1 MSQKFNSRRDFLRR
15 SGYGLGALSLSG
27 ALGGGLVANA
37 WGLAP
42 VDDPLAPK
50 APHFAPKAKSIIWL
64 HMAGAPS
71 SLDLF
76 DYKPELERLHGQPLP
91 DSFKNGL
98 KTATD
103 GGVGALYATKR
114 TWKQHGE
121 TGAWVSDLLP
131 NIAAQADNIA
141 FLKGTKT
148 DGSTHVISSLK
159 LHTSGLVPGRP
170 ALGSWVTY
178 GLGSANPDLPSFV
191 VLPTGTGA
199 AGGGRGS
206 TIWSSGFL
214 PATYQGTAFRPG
226 DSPMLFIDRPQVTT
240 ADEQRS
246 TLDLLKQL
254 NEHETALHGADSELE
269 ARTRSYEL
277 AYRMQKTAPEAVD
290 LAKETKATKEL
301 YGLVDSSTFATREYA
316 TALLRARRL
325 VERNVRFIHVISGAP
340 DNSIDSWDAH
350 HEIEKNH
357 SVMCRQVDKPIAGLL
372 ADLKAH
378 GLLDTTLVVWTS
390 EFGRTPYGQTG
401 DGRDHN
407 PWGYTTWIA
416 GGGIKP
422 GTYGATDEIGLR
434 AVSGIVDTYD
444 LQATLLHQLGLD
456 HRKLTFLY
464 QGRSERA
471 TTVYGDVFKEI
482 LA

>member
-1 MSQKFNSRRDFLRR
+1 MTTRLSSRRDFLRHT
-15 SGYGLGALSLSG
+15 GYGLGALSVGG
-27 ALGGGLVANA
+27 ALLNGAPA
-37 WGLAP
+37 WAT
-42 VDDPLAPK
+42 VEDPLAPK
-50 APHFAPKAKSIIWL
+50 TPHFPPKAKSVIWL

-71 SLDLF
+71 SIDLF
-76 DYKPELERLHGQPLP
+76 DYKPELVRLHGQPLP
-91 DSFKNGL
+91 DSFAKNL

-103 GGVGALYATKR
+103 GGVGALYATQR
-114 TWKQHGE
+114 TWKQYGQ

-131 NIAAQADNIA
+131 TLATQVDEIA
-141 FLKGTKT
+141 FLKACKT
-148 DGSTHVISSLK
+148 EGSTHVISSLK

-170 ALGSWVTY
+170 ALGAWVTY

-191 VLPTGTGA
+191 VLPTGTGS
-199 AGGGRGS
+199 AGGGRGA
-206 TIWSSGFL
+206 TIWSAGFL
-214 PATYQGTAFRPG
+214 PATYQGTSFRPG
-226 DSPMLFIDRPQVTT
+226 ESPMLYIDRPPTES
-240 ADEQRS
+240 AAEQRG

-254 NEHETALHGADSELE
+254 DEHEEQRLHPGDAELE
-269 ARTRSYEL
+269 ARARSYSL
-277 AYRMQKTAPEAVD
+277 ASRMQKTAPEAVD
-290 LAKETKATKEL
+290 LAKETAATKEL
-301 YGLVDSSTFATREYA
+301 YGIVDAATPATREYA

-325 VERNVRFIHVISGAP
+325 VERNVRFVHVISGAP

-357 SVMCRQVDKPIAGLL
+357 TVMCRQVDRPIAGLIK
-372 ADLKAH
+372 DLKAK
-378 GLLDTTLVVWTS
+378 GLLDTTLVVWTA

-434 AVSGIVDTYD
+434 AVEGVVDTYD
-444 LQATLLHQLGLD
+444 IQATLLNQLGLD
-456 HRKLTFLY
+456 HRKLTYLY

-471 TTVYGDVFKEI
+471 TTVYGEVIKEI
-482 LA
+482 VT

>member
-1 MSQKFNSRRDFLRR
+1 MNHNTSSRRAFLGH
-15 SGYGLGALSLSG
+15 SGLGLGAV
-27 ALGGGLVANA
+27 ALGQLVPGFGLSNA
-37 WGLAP
+37 LAA
-42 VDDPLAPK
+42 VEDPLASK
-50 APHFAPKAKSIIWL
+50 QPHFAPKAKSVIWL

-71 SLDLF
+71 TLDLF
-76 DYKPELERLHGQPLP
+76 DYKPELVRLHGQPLP
-91 DSFKNGL
+91 DSFGKNL

-121 TGAWVSDLLP
+121 SGAWVSDWLP
-131 NIAAQADNIA
+131 NLATQVDKIA

-148 DGSTHVISSLK
+148 EGSTHVISSLK

-170 ALGSWVTY
+170 ALGAWITY
-178 GLGSANPDLPSFV
+178 GLGAANADLPAFV
-191 VLPTGTGA
+191 VLPTGKGA

-214 PATYQGTAFRPG
+214 PATYQGTAFRKG
-226 DSPMLFIDRPQVTT
+226 DSPILHLDRPSLVS
-240 ADEQRS
+240 AEEQS
-246 TLDLLKQL
+246 ATLDLLRDINQR
-254 NEHETALHGADSELE
+254 HASRYPRDTELQ
-269 ARTRSYEL
+269 ARERSYDL
-277 AYRMQKTAPEAVD
+277 AYRMQKAAPEAVD
-290 LAKETKATKEL
+290 LEKESDATRKL
-301 YGLVDSSTFATREYA
+301 YGIDEHATEEFG

-325 VERNVRFIHVISGAP
+325 VERDVRFIHVISGTP
-340 DNSIDSWDAH
+340 EDSDVDSWDAH
-350 HEIEKNH
+350 NDIEKNH
-357 SVMCRQVDKPIAGLL
+357 TVMTRSVDKPIAGLL
-372 ADLKAH
+372 ADLASR
-378 GLLDTTLVVWTS
+378 GLLDTTLVVWAS

-422 GTYGATDEIGLR
+422 GSYGATDDIGLR

-444 LQATLLHQLGLD
+444 LQATILRQLGLD
-456 HRKLTFLY
+456 HVKLTYPY

-471 TTVYGDVFKEI
+471 TSVFGEVIKDI
-482 LA
+482 IA